1 MKISR
6 KAGTTSEILQIFI
19 RDSSSTTGAGLT
31 GLTNASSGLTAYYC
45 RNDQNAPVSIS
56 VVSMTLGT
64 YTSGGFKEIDSANMP
79 GWYQFC
85 PPNGV
90 FTSGRSAAIHLK
102 GVTNMAPLPI
112 EVEITAVDN
121 QSATA
126 FITGVNSLA
135 PPANWN
141 TDIVQSGDA
150 YARLGAPAGA
160 STAADIASVKTDTGT
175 TLPAT
180 LATIAGYIDTEVAA
194 IKAKTDNLPASPA
207 AVGSAMTL
215 TAGERTSVAD
225 ALLARNIKGGSS
237 AGRIVS
243 DALAFIRNRWVISG
257 GTLTV
262 YDTDDATILWTAAV
276 TGTAGADPIT
286 GTDPA

>member
-19 RDSSSTTGAGLT
+19 RDSSSTTGAGLI

-45 RNDQNAPVSIS
+45 RNDQNSATSIS

-64 YTSGGFKEIDSANMP
+64 YTSGGLKEIDSTNMP

-121 QSATA
+121 QSANA
-126 FITGVNSLA
+126 FVTGINSLA

-160 STAADIASVKTDTGT
+160 STAADIAAIKTDTGT

-180 LATIAGYIDTEVAA
+180 LVTIAGYIDTEVAA

-207 AVGSAMTL
+207 ATGDAMTL
-215 TAGERTSVAD
+215 TAGERTSIAD
-225 ALLARNIKGGSS
+225 AMLGRNIKGGSS
-237 AGRIVS
+237 TGRLVS
-243 DALAFIRNRWVISG
+243 DAYAFIRNRWVIAA

-262 YDTDDATILWTAAV
+262 YDTDDTTILWTAAV